1 LVPTEEKI
9 DLKKNRKKTQHLVLL
24 LNQEKLRGKKLN
36 KNERRETIY
45 EKGERLGDSEI
56 ARRGERRHQ
65 QTRKIILR
73 GPGIV

>member
-1 LVPTEEKI
+1 MK
-9 DLKKNRKKTQHLVLL
+9 KKTQHLELL
-24 LNQEKLRGKKLN
+24 LNQEKLRGKKIN

-56 ARRGERRHQ
+56 ARRGGRRHQ